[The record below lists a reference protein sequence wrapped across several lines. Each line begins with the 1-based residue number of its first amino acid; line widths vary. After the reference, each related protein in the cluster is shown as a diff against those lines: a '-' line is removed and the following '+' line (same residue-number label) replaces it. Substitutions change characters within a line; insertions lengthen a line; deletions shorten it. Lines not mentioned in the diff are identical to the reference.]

1 MEPIVIASVILLFI
15 VLSAVKV
22 VKEYERAVIFRFGR
36 ILPAK

>member
-1 MEPIVIASVILLFI
+1 MQANVIAAVILVFVL
-15 VLSAVKV
+15 LSAVKV